1 MKKAKL
7 IYNPVSGDGGFKH
20 HLDAV
25 VDIFQ
30 ERGYL
35 VELNRTSKNTNLVI
49 FLKPLSMRPTQLL
62 SQLEGMGR

>member
-35 VELNRTSKNTNLVI
+35 VELNRTSKDVYKRQGIDL
-49 FLKPLSMRPTQLL
+49 
-62 SQLEGMGR
+62 